1 MKTKEE
7 YQAIR
12 FNAYTITLKNVL
24 AFGDIT
30 LTSQEEYLQNTVEI
44 AVDMMVRYGNTNST
58 LHITVKE
65 ARLTKNE
72 IEELLKDNTKSY
84 GLNITDNPTTESFID
99 SIRENIAY
107 PNDGEK
113 LYWDGVLY
121 KGKSGQTLTL
131 EEIKEAEYEEVIR

>member
-7 YQAIR
+7 YQVIR
-12 FNAYTITLKNVL
+12 FNLYTITLKNVL

-72 IEELLKDNTKSY
+72 IEELSKSAKLY

-107 PNDGEK
+107 ANDGEK

-121 KGKSGQTLTL
+121 KGESGQTLTL
-131 EEIKEAEYEEVIR
+131 EEIKDAEYEEIVR